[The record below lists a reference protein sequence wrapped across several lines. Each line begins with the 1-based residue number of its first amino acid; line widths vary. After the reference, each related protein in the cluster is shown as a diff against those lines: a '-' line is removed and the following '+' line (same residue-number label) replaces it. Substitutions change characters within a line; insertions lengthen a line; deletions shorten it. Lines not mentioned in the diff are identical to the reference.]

1 MATQED
7 ILNSNEAE
15 LILNSET
22 FKEAIKILK
31 DEYINL
37 WLSSKGDDINKRE
50 NLHKAIK
57 LLPEVEKHMRIIVE
71 KGKITKAQLGRLHKD
86 YFTYLRINYDQQR
99 KADWFTNKLRTD
111 RTIIRKFFDSRRAT
125 RKRNRRTGY

>member
-1 MATQED
+1 MPSQEE

-22 FKEAIKILK
+22 FKDAIQILK

-37 WLSSKGDDINKRE
+37 WLSSKEDDINKRE

-57 LLPEVEKHMRIIVE
+57 LLPEVERHLRIIVE
-71 KGKITKAQLGRLHKD
+71 KGKITKAQLGRLHKVV
-86 YFTYLRINYDQQR
+86 
-99 KADWFTNKLRTD
+99 
-111 RTIIRKFFDSRRAT
+111 
-125 RKRNRRTGY
+125 